1 MKLIFLF
8 GLPGVG
14 KLTVAREL
22 ANLTGFKL
30 FHNHLAVDLVGAVF
44 EFGSQPFVELRE
56 QIWLAVF
63 SEAAAADLSGLIFTF
78 AFDRTVRDT
87 FIEHTVEV
95 IESSGGEILF
105 VELRCSTEELESRI
119 EHPSR
124 KTFGK
129 LSDVESFRQLK
140 EAGAFVDPGIPEERL
155 VVDTTSLSAS
165 DAANLIAGKLG
176 VRYSKEETHLECSFC
191 NKKQFDVAKLIAG
204 PAVFICN
211 ECVDD
216 CSAALAKREPTGS
229 ITMIINEAAE
239 AKCSFCGRGPI
250 EISGIVGGTTARICD
265 ECIKICRDILSSDIE
280 SRD

>member
-30 FHNHLAVDLVGAVF
+30 FHNHLAVDLVESVF
-44 EFGSQPFVELRE
+44 EFGSEPFVELRE
-56 QIWLAVF
+56 KIWLAVF
-63 SEAAAADLSGLIFTF
+63 SEAAAAGLRGLIFTF
-78 AFDRTVRDT
+78 AFDRTVRST
-87 FIEHTVEV
+87 FIEHTREV

-105 VELRCSTEELESRI
+105 VELSCSTEELESRI

-124 KTFGK
+124 KEFGK
-129 LSDVESFRQLK
+129 LSDVEAFRQLK
-140 EAGAFVDPGIPEERL
+140 AAGAFVDPGIPEERL
-155 VVDTTSLSAS
+155 VLDTTSLSPS
-165 DAANLIAGKLG
+165 DAANLIVGKSG
-176 VRYSKEETHLECSFC
+176 FRYSKQETQLECSFC

-216 CSAALAKREPTGS
+216 CSTALAKREPTGR
-229 ITMIINEAAE
+229 ITMIIINAAE
-239 AKCSFCGRGPI
+239 AKCSFCGRGPT
-250 EISGIVGGTTARICD
+250 EVSGIVGVPTARICD
-265 ECIKICRDILSSDIE
+265 QCIKICRDILSNDVE
-280 SRD
+280 SRE